1 MCCLLKFLTVLLR
14 ENSHTIKLTPLKKK
28 KRMYLLEGKG
38 GRKRE
43 GNIDRLQPG
52 MCPDQESNWQPS
64 GLQDNVQPTEPHQ
77 LGQNSPV

>member
-1 MCCLLKFLTVLLR
+1 
-14 ENSHTIKLTPLKKK
+14 
-28 KRMYLLEGKG
+28 MYLLEGKG

-77 LGQNSPV
+77 LGQNAPV